1 MYDMRYAPLRSRKN
15 PASAPPGRTAAP
27 RSRPAAS
34 DPMGQTVG
42 DRLRAK
48 AGAEYGSAWLARALG
63 CSPDTA
69 VELDGYW
76 LPQGP
81 PHLLEQTIGV
91 FAKALDLDAQR
102 LLALIL
108 SASQQPRHAA
118 PAEAPAAPRK
128 PAPRQPRTAEAAP
141 AAPHQASAPA
151 ARAPKQSEI
160 SIGSAE
166 GVRVIKQQQP
176 TIVYRK
182 SRKFVAQV

>member
-1 MYDMRYAPLRSRKN
+1 MRYAPLRSRKN
-15 PASAPPGRTAAP
+15 SPSAPASRPG
-27 RSRPAAS
+27 SRPRPAVS

-42 DRLRAK
+42 DRLKAK
-48 AGAEYGSAWLARALG
+48 AGPEYGSAWLARALD

-102 LLALIL
+102 LLSLIL
-108 SASQQPRHAA
+108 SPPAPQRAA
-118 PAEAPAAPRK
+118 PPPATAAPRSPAPREHRSAETEPSVARRRSDPAAAA
-128 PAPRQPRTAEAAP
+128 PAPRQA
-141 AAPHQASAPA
+141 
-151 ARAPKQSEI
+151 EI
-160 SIGSAE
+160 SIGSAD

-182 SRKFVAQV
+182 TRKFVEQTS